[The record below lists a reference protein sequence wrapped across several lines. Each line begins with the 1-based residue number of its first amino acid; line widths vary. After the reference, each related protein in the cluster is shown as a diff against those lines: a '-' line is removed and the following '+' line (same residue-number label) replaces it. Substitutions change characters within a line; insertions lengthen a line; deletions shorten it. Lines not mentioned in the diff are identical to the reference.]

1 MIPMSSRCTFTAFHV
16 HASSTHTRCVLAT
29 SPSEPWITPLFYVLL
44 PGSCWVRASRIKR
57 SPSPQF
63 VLILLTLIDL
73 LLDTLAPVEY
83 WMSAITHFQSYFSI
97 PGNRSRLTSFHLKS
111 SSRDELGTWMI
122 MLSYIYLAISRRMVL
137 IFCKEDE
144 VHFLHQEAIAVFIL
158 VSILGVLKMMRIS
171 IAVMTILKLGSI
183 DVN

>member
-73 LLDTLAPVEY
+73 LLDTLAPVEC

-97 PGNRSRLTSFHLKS
+97 PGSRSQLTSFHLS
-111 SSRDELGTWMI
+111 LILRALQGVNWVLGWSCWVI
-122 MLSYIYLAISRRMVL
+122 YILQFHGVWFSFSAKKMKYTFSTKRRL
-137 IFCKEDE
+137 L
-144 VHFLHQEAIAVFIL
+144 FLYW
-158 VSILGVLKMMRIS
+158 SPY
-171 IAVMTILKLGSI
+171 
-183 DVN
+183 